1 MEKNKLKI
9 GEFSRL
15 GRVTVRALRHYEE
28 IDLLTPEIVDRDT
41 GYRYYSVGQL
51 QKLFSITKLKSMG
64 YSLEEI
70 RDLWDDD
77 QHFPTVES
85 LEEKIRKCE
94 DELAVLKERKR
105 MLKVVVASQ
114 KKLHKMENVYFE
126 SLPAITVASHRTVIP
141 SFEDLGRLCYEV
153 IGPEMARLGCECP
166 EPGYCYTIEHGG
178 YKPKDIDIEYCE
190 KVTAK
195 GKDSA
200 IIKFKDVPEVPT
212 AVCMKVYGP
221 YDRLYQN
228 YIDLLPGWRKKAGKW
243 PMPLGPSTWMASGI
257 RKTPRSGSPSS
268 RCRRRR
274 DKFWGWPI
282 FGAKRPRGFGGL
294 GPQSI
299 EDIRHKKRQRQSCL
313 FSCLGRDH

>member
-1 MEKNKLKI
+1 MGKNKLKI

-28 IDLLTPEIVDRDT
+28 IDLLVPEIVDRDT
-41 GYRYYSVGQL
+41 GYRYYAVGQL
-51 QKLFSITKLKSMG
+51 QKIQSITTLKSLG

-70 RDLWDDD
+70 RDLWDDES
-77 QHFPTVES
+77 HFPSVES
-85 LEEKIRKCE
+85 LEQKILACE
-94 DELAVLKERKR
+94 EELAVLKERRR
-105 MLKVVVASQ
+105 MLRAVVASQ
-114 KKLHKMENVYFE
+114 KKLHKMEIVYFE
-126 SLPAITVASHRTVIP
+126 ALPAITVASHRTIIP
-141 SFEDLGRLCYEV
+141 SYQDLGRLCYEV

-190 KVTAK
+190 KVAAK

-228 YIDLLPGWRKKAGKW
+228 YIDLFAWMEKEGWKVADAPRAVYVDGAWNQEDPEKWLTIIQVPAEKA
-243 PMPLGPSTWMASGI
+243 
-257 RKTPRSGSPSS
+257 
-268 RCRRRR
+268 
-274 DKFWGWPI
+274 
-282 FGAKRPRGFGGL
+282 
-294 GPQSI
+294 
-299 EDIRHKKRQRQSCL
+299 
-313 FSCLGRDH
+313 

>member
-1 MEKNKLKI
+1 MGKNKLKI

-28 IDLLTPEIVDRDT
+28 IELLVPEIVDRDT

-51 QKLFSITKLKSMG
+51 QKIFSITKLKSMG

-77 QHFPTVES
+77 RHFPTVES

-105 MLKVVVASQ
+105 MLKAVV
-114 KKLHKMENVYFE
+114 
-126 SLPAITVASHRTVIP
+126 AITVASHRTIIP

-166 EPGYCYTIEHGG
+166 EPGYCYTVEHGG

-190 KVTAK
+190 KVTKK
-195 GKDSA
+195 GTDSTL
-200 IIKFKDVPEVPT
+200 IKFKDIPAVPQ
-212 AVCMKVYGP
+212 AACLKVFGP
-221 YDRLYQN
+221 YEKLYDN
-228 YIDLLPGWRKKAGKW
+228 YVELFAYLEKEGYKIVGAPRAVYIDGIWNQEDPAKWLTIIQVPVEKA
-243 PMPLGPSTWMASGI
+243 
-257 RKTPRSGSPSS
+257 
-268 RCRRRR
+268 
-274 DKFWGWPI
+274 
-282 FGAKRPRGFGGL
+282 
-294 GPQSI
+294 
-299 EDIRHKKRQRQSCL
+299 
-313 FSCLGRDH
+313 

>member
-1 MEKNKLKI
+1 MGKNKLKI

-51 QKLFSITKLKSMG
+51 QKVFSITKLKSMG

-105 MLKVVVASQ
+105 MLKAVVASQ
-114 KKLHKMENVYFE
+114 KKLHKMEKVYFE

-166 EPGYCYTIEHGG
+166 EPGYCYTVEHGG
-178 YKPKDIDIEYCE
+178 YKPQDIDIEYCE
-190 KVTAK
+190 KVTKK
-195 GKDSA
+195 GTDSA
-200 IIKFKDVPEVPT
+200 VIKFKDIPAVPQ
-212 AVCMKVYGP
+212 AACLKVFGP
-221 YDRLYQN
+221 YDKLYDN
-228 YIDLLPGWRKKAGKW
+228 YVELFAYLEKEGYKITDAPRAVYVDGIWNQEDPAKWLTIIQVPVEKA
-243 PMPLGPSTWMASGI
+243 
-257 RKTPRSGSPSS
+257 
-268 RCRRRR
+268 
-274 DKFWGWPI
+274 
-282 FGAKRPRGFGGL
+282 
-294 GPQSI
+294 
-299 EDIRHKKRQRQSCL
+299 
-313 FSCLGRDH
+313 